1 MNVTRRQF
9 LKRTGAATAGT
20 LLGPSLFANPFVRQA
35 MADTIGDRYLIVL
48 FLDGGNDGQNTVIP
62 RSNGSANLRTLY
74 DGYRGT
80 TRGGINVPVSA
91 LAATAIGNCPGTGA
105 QLGLHPGL
113 RGFSGRPG
121 FGGFKALYDAGRLA
135 VIQGCGYPDYSL
147 SHEEAR
153 VIWQTG
159 NPLGVTALSGTGW
172 AGRHLAHPT
181 HGYGGTDVPGV
192 TIGSSVAPELR
203 QSGTSVLAIDR
214 LEDFGFPYD
223 YDFASDTAMKRE
235 AFRRLHQDLAAADPL
250 ATKAYLGASGHA
262 TLVSSESYPQL
273 HELYETNR
281 AAWSAQYEQ
290 LDRSTGYD
298 LREIAK
304 IIYGSAQGVPNIG
317 ARFFALSNGGYD
329 THSDQGAD
337 EPDGQHFGLLA
348 EIGAAIKLFYDDVAN
363 MGLAHK
369 VCLLV
374 WSEFSRR
381 IPQNDNGTDHGSQG
395 PMFVIGGTVN
405 GGVYGN
411 HPDIANLD
419 WNENTVYSQAPGPH
433 RSTDFRDVYGTIL
446 TKWVNM
452 PPASVAADV
461 LPVDTEGPPSE
472 YWQTANFNMGFLP

>member
-9 LKRTGAATAGT
+9 LQRTGAATAGA
-20 LLGPSLFANPFVRQA
+20 LLGPGLFAHPLVRSA
-35 MADTIGDRYLIVL
+35 MADTIGDRYFIVL

-74 DGYRGT
+74 DGYRRTGG
-80 TRGGINVPVSA
+80 GGIAVPAAA

-113 RGFSGRPG
+113 AGFGGRPG
-121 FGGFKALYDAGRLA
+121 VGGLKALYDAGKVA

-147 SHEEAR
+147 SHEESR

-159 NPLGVTALSGTGW
+159 NPLGVPGLTGTGW
-172 AGRHLAHPT
+172 GGRHLAHPAY
-181 HGYGGTDVPGV
+181 GYGGTQVPAV

-223 YDFASDTAMKRE
+223 YDFDDDTATKRE
-235 AFRRLHQDLAAADPL
+235 AFRRLHQDLAAGDALPS
-250 ATKAYLGASGHA
+250 KAYLGASGHA

-273 HELYETNR
+273 HDLYQADR
-281 AAWSAQYEQ
+281 ASWSAQYDG

-317 ARFFALSNGGYD
+317 ARFFALANGGYD
-329 THSDQGAD
+329 THSDQGAAQ
-337 EPDGQHFGLLA
+337 PTGQHFGLLA
-348 EIGAAIKLFYDDVAN
+348 EIGAAIKIFYDDVAS

-374 WSEFSRR
+374 WSEFARR

-395 PMFVIGGTVN
+395 PMFVVGGSVN

-419 WNENTVYSQAPGPH
+419 WNENTVYRQAPGPH

-446 TKWVNM
+446 TRWVNM
-452 PPASVAADV
+452 PPAAVAADI
-461 LPVDTEGPPSE
+461 LPVDTEGPASD
-472 YWQTANFNMGFLP
+472 YWQTANFNLGFLP